1 MPLDAPVIN
10 AARSATILLLLD
22 SFRRGPY
29 LASAL
34 GVGSRYGRGGG
45 VNNMPPMLSR
55 RALAVLA
62 CLLALTAIAP
72 AGCGGGSDGTTGS
85 SGPAESRPAPS
96 KSSFPSAKGKSL
108 SQVLEAA
115 DAPSNLVVS
124 PAALVFNKGEN
135 RYPFGVFQR
144 DRTQVPDADVA
155 LYFAKVPSAKATKTG
170 GGFDSADSTAAKKTE
185 EKALDEPAVGPFPAK
200 IESLETE
207 PAFRAQTTTSDP
219 NAATVVYSTKV
230 DFPSDGDWLI
240 AALIKKEGELTATL
254 LSSAVVGANPKIP
267 RVGQKAPLIHT
278 PTPGD
283 VGNDLSKITTRIPP
297 DTQHEVDYADAYG
310 KEPIVLLFAT
320 PQFCESRVCGPV
332 VDVAEQLKQ
341 LYGDKAAFIHM
352 EIYNDNDPSK
362 DVRPQVRAFHLPS
375 EPWLFAIGRDGRI
388 KDVIEGAFGVEEL
401 TRVVKG
407 LTAE

>member
-1 MPLDAPVIN
+1 
-10 AARSATILLLLD
+10 
-22 SFRRGPY
+22 
-29 LASAL
+29 
-34 GVGSRYGRGGG
+34 
-45 VNNMPPMLSR
+45 MPPMLSR

-62 CLLALTAIAP
+62 CLLVMTAVALS
-72 AGCGGGSDGTTGS
+72 GCGSGSDGTTGS
-85 SGPAESRPAPS
+85 SGSGESRPAPP
-96 KSSFPSAKGKSL
+96 KGSFPSAEGKSL
-108 SQVLEAA
+108 RQVLEIA
-115 DAPSNLVVS
+115 DAPSTLVVS
-124 PAALVFNKGEN
+124 PAAQVFNLGEN

-144 DRTQVPDADVA
+144 DRTQVSDADVA
-155 LYFAKVPSAKATKTG
+155 LYFAKMPSGKSANPRGK
-170 GGFDSADSTAAKKTE
+170 FDSAAGSASARKAE
-185 EKALDEPAVGPFPAK
+185 ERALDEPAVGPFPAK
-200 IESLETE
+200 VETLQTE

-230 DFPSDGDWLI
+230 NFPSNGEWRI
-240 AALIKKEGELTATL
+240 AALVKKDGELTSTL
-254 LSSAVVGANPKIP
+254 LPSAVVGAYSKIP
-267 RVGQKAPLIHT
+267 QVGQKAPLIHT
-278 PTPGD
+278 PTPAD

-320 PQFCESRVCGPV
+320 PQFCQSRVCGPV

-352 EIYNDNDPSK
+352 EIYDDNDPSK
-362 DVRPQVRAFHLPS
+362 DVRPQVKAFHLPT